1 MLSRDDILGAKDIK
15 TVEVEVPEWGGS
27 VLIGMMTGAGRD
39 KFETDMLT
47 DKGRVN
53 VRAKLAALTLVD
65 EEGNHLFKYDEA
77 EELGNKSAA
86 ALSRVF
92 DEACKLNRITSD
104 DVADLEG
111 N

>member
-1 MLSRDDILGAKDIK
+1 MLSRDDILNAKDIK
-15 TVEVEVPEWGGS
+15 TVELDVPEWGGT
-27 VLIGMMTGAGRD
+27 VLIGMMSGAGRD
-39 KFETDMLT
+39 KFENDMMT

-53 VRAKLAALTLVD
+53 IRAKLAALTLVD
-65 EEGNHLFKYDEA
+65 AEGNHLFKYEEA
-77 EELGNKSAA
+77 AELGKKSAA

-92 DEACKLNRITSD
+92 DEACKLNRITGE